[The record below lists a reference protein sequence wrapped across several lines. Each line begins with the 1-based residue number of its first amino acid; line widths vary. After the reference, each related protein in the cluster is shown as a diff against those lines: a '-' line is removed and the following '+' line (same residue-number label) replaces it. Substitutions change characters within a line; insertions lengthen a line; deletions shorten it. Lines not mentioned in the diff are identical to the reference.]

1 MELDTAGHDGNI
13 CTCIFHGR
21 QHLSLFVRQWVQGD
35 PSCLYLG
42 RVIHTYRDT
51 AACFI
56 DVRKFQGKGCG
67 LFFCR
72 IPFHMGGAEH
82 ACLREALA
90 FWHCGLGNIRS
101 GEPLHPGK
109 DTGGESGKIS

>member
-1 MELDTAGHDGNI
+1 M
-13 CTCIFHGR
+13 GR
-21 QHLSLFVRQWVQGD
+21 I
-35 PSCLYLG
+35 
-42 RVIHTYRDT
+42 IHTYRDT

-56 DVRKFQGKGCG
+56 DVRKFQVEGCG
-67 LFFCR
+67 LFSGG

-90 FWHCGLGNIRS
+90 FWHFGLGNIRA

-109 DTGGESGKIS
+109 DTGGGHKGL

>member
-1 MELDTAGHDGNI
+1 MRLHISWPAASFTIHSSMGSGLSFRPVYGKGHSYLQ
-13 CTCIFHGR
+13 GR
-21 QHLSLFVRQWVQGD
+21 
-35 PSCLYLG
+35 
-42 RVIHTYRDT
+42 
-51 AACFI
+51 ACFI
-56 DVRKFQGKGCG
+56 DVREFQVEGCG

-90 FWHCGLGNIRS
+90 FWHCCLGNIRS

-109 DTGGESGKIS
+109 DTGGGHKGS